1 MTEQQQTPEQ
11 KAAEKPGYLSTEF
24 YINVVA
30 ILAGIIMA
38 SGLIPEGGV
47 AAQIIGGVMTAIASA
62 SYTAGRSVLKKNMLN
77 K

>member
-38 SGLIPEGGV
+38 SGIIPEGGV

-62 SYTAGRSVLKKNMLN
+62 SYTAGRSVLKKNMLS